1 MKIFITGA
9 SGYIGGS
16 LSEYFRDTG
25 HHVLGLVRSE
35 ENAARLRQRGIE
47 PIIGDLSDVAAINRG
62 TRGSDATINTAEAD
76 EVDLLRPLIS
86 ALSGTGKALIHTS
99 GSSIVVDDAR
109 GDASSEELFEDDMP
123 YVPMPHRLKRVSVDH
138 LVRTAGVTQG
148 LRAAVICPT
157 LIYGMGRGMKRDSHQ
172 VPLLAKKAR
181 ERGAG
186 IYIGKGAPIW
196 SNVFIGDVMALYAL
210 AVEKAP
216 AGAFFFA
223 ENGEA
228 SWSATALA
236 IGRSLGFGD
245 HTESWALDDAVAE
258 VGGVA
263 LVALASNCRVRAT
276 NARRLLGW
284 RPSGPSLT
292 DARASGA

>member
-16 LSEYFRDTG
+16 LAEHFRDIG
-25 HHVLGLVRSE
+25 HVVSGLVRTE
-35 ENAARLRQRGIE
+35 ENASKLRQRGIE
-47 PIIGDLSDVAAINRG
+47 PIVGDLSDVDAINRG
-62 TRGSDATINTAEAD
+62 ARGSDATINTAEAD
-76 EVDLLRPLIS
+76 EVDLLKPLIS
-86 ALSGTGKALIHTS
+86 AVAGTGKALIHTS

-109 GDASSEELFEDDMP
+109 GDVAGKVIFEDDAP
-123 YVPMPHRLKRVSVDH
+123 FVPLPHRLKRVAVDH
-138 LVRTAGVTQG
+138 LVRTAGVTSG
-148 LRAAVICPT
+148 IRAVVICPT
-157 LIYGMGRGMKRDSHQ
+157 LIYGEGRGMKRDTHQ
-172 VPLLAKKAR
+172 IPLLARKSR

-186 IYIGKGAPIW
+186 VYIGKGAPIW
-196 SNVFIGDVMALYAL
+196 SNVFIGDVMTLYAL

-228 SWSATALA
+228 SWAATALA
-236 IGRSLGFGD
+236 IARSLGLGD
-245 HTESWALDDAVAE
+245 HTESWALEDAVAE

-263 LVALASNCRVRAT
+263 SVALASNCRVRAT

-284 RPSGPSLT
+284 QPNGPSLA
-292 DARASGA
+292 DALASGS